1 MKEFEEKIIEY
12 KNFKSN
18 LVNASTQM
26 LKIMSDM
33 EIEMI
38 SKEILAFL
46 KKKYKIENLPEIKV
60 INNILMNV
68 FKNSVIRSESEVYI
82 LLSKVD
88 NEYTDKNENEI
99 YTIIDEEIKI
109 LKKDIRNIYNVK
121 TTSCYADFPRRC
133 TEDIFKE
140 LKKLNNS
147 ENFDANIIKMKMQ
160 TKKELTKVLQKFLD
174 GAYKMLN
181 VQIINKMENILK
193 K

>member
-1 MKEFEEKIIEY
+1 MKEFNDKIVEY
-12 KNFKSN
+12 KTFKSN
-18 LVNASTQM
+18 VVNASTQM

-38 SKEILAFL
+38 SKDILAFL
-46 KKKYKIENLPEIKV
+46 KKKYKLENLPDLKI
-60 INNILMNV
+60 INNILVDV
-68 FKNSVIRSESEVYI
+68 FKNSVIRSESEIYNI
-82 LLSKVD
+82 LSKVD
-88 NEYTDKNENEI
+88 NDYTDLSEKETLQVI
-99 YTIIDEEIKI
+99 SEEIKI
-109 LKKDIRNIYNVK
+109 LKIDIRKIYNVK

-140 LKKLNNS
+140 LKLLDNG
-147 ENFDANIIKMKMQ
+147 EQFDTNIIKMKMQ

-181 VQIINKMENILK
+181 LQIISKMENILK